1 MACRANQ
8 LGSITSTPRET
19 LDEGKVNASMLM
31 EADLP
36 EDIEALRAFA
46 LEGSRKLAELMAAKG
61 EADAEIERLQS
72 IIDAFMR
79 RRFGP
84 RSEQLDPEQLQLGLE
99 DVETALGQ
107 ARAEREAATG
117 PARGERP
124 RKTNRGSLPAHLERI
139 EQVVD
144 VDDKACPCCGGTLH
158 QIGEDVAERLDVIPT
173 TFRVL
178 VTRRPR
184 YGCRSCESAVVQA
197 PARIVEGGIPTEA
210 LIAQVLVAKY
220 ADHLPLYR
228 QAQIYARQ
236 GVQLDRSTL
245 ADWVGRAA
253 WYLRPLRDHIL
264 ERLRRSERL
273 FADETTA
280 PVLDP
285 GRGRTKT
292 GQLWAYARDD
302 RLWGGNDLPM
312 VAYVYAADRKS
323 ERAEAHLGDFAGI
336 LQVDGY
342 GGYTALAKRRQQIQL
357 AFCWSHV
364 RRKFYELAD
373 KSPVATEVLRR
384 IAQVLGGRKPGPQL
398 LRGGITGHFALDA
411 GRVVDLDNLM
421 PVCRIGE
428 LQTQNFSI
436 FACLLKPIGCMFAF
450 RFCLNNRDREVG
462 SITKNEVR
470 PLLASTSRLTANED
484 NSAIGESALLV
495 DSVRRTIPPG
505 FHQLGD
511 YFLAAGVRFCGH
523 VGPQAHKKSYNLA
536 ACDPPDRSSP
546 ANGATLISP
555 SRFRAWAM
563 S

>member
-1 MACRANQ
+1 
-8 LGSITSTPRET
+8 
-19 LDEGKVNASMLM
+19 MLM

-46 LEGSRKLAELMAAKG
+46 LEQARILAAERAAAAELALAKG

-79 RRFGP
+79 HRFGA
-84 RSEQLDPEQLQLGLE
+84 RSEQLDPDQLQLGLE

-107 ARAEREAATG
+107 ARAAREAAS
-117 PARGERP
+117 PQSKSDRP
-124 RKTNRGSLPAHLERI
+124 RKSNRGSLPAHLERI

-144 VDDKACPCCGGTLH
+144 VEDKVCPCCGGALH
-158 QIGEDVAERLDVIPT
+158 QIGEDVAERLDVVPT

-184 YGCRSCESAVVQA
+184 YGCRSCESAIVQAPA

-236 GVQLDRSTL
+236 GIQLDRSTL

-302 RLWGGNDLPM
+302 RPWGGKDPPM
-312 VAYVYAADRKS
+312 VAYVYAADRKG

-342 GGYTALAKRRQQIQL
+342 GGYTALAKRQQQIQL

-384 IAQVLGGRKPGPQL
+384 IAMLYVIEDEIRGSTAEQRRVVRAERSRVVVDD
-398 LRGGITGHFALDA
+398 LRLYLDA
-411 GRVVDLDNLM
+411 GLRQVSAKSKLAEAIRYAVSRWAGLSVFVDDGRIELDSNT
-421 PVCRIGE
+421 VER
-428 LQTQNFSI
+428 SI
-436 FACLLKPIGCMFAF
+436 
-450 RFCLNNRDREVG
+450 
-462 SITKNEVR
+462 R
-470 PLLASTSRLTANED
+470 PLALNRKNALFAGSDEGGD
-484 NSAIGESALLV
+484 NWAVI
-495 DSVRRTIPPG
+495 
-505 FHQLGD
+505 
-511 YFLAAGVRFCGH
+511 
-523 VGPQAHKKSYNLA
+523 
-536 ACDPPDRSSP
+536 
-546 ANGATLISP
+546 ATLIENCKITGINP
-555 SRFRAWAM
+555 HAWMTDTLTKLANGHPANSVGELM
-563 S
+563 PWIAVA